1 LKLQSG
7 KTPRKEKT
15 GCLITWIN
23 KQIAVIK
30 DKDPLTEKIIGCAY
44 KVHSELGPG
53 FSEGIYHNA
62 LKVAFDQNELK
73 YQTEKS
79 YNVTFQGKHV
89 GKLRLD
95 LIVEDKV
102 VIEVKAITG
111 NLPGVF
117 ELQVLSYLK
126 ASRYKVG
133 LLMNFGNKSCQ
144 VRRLMV

>member
-1 LKLQSG
+1 MK
-7 KTPRKEKT
+7 KK
-15 GCLITWIN
+15 IT
-23 KQIAVIK
+23 VIEN
-30 DKDPLTEKIIGCAY
+30 KDPLTEKIIGSAY

-62 LKVAFDQNELK
+62 LKIALEENELK

-79 YNVTFQGKHV
+79 YNILFRGKYV

-95 LIVEDKV
+95 LIIEGKV
-102 VIEVKAITG
+102 VVEVKALTG
-111 NLPGVF
+111 NIPTVY

-126 ASRYKVG
+126 ASGYKVG
-133 LLMNFGNKSCQ
+133 LLINFGNKSCQ

>member
-1 LKLQSG
+1 MK
-7 KTPRKEKT
+7 KKITVIEK
-15 GCLITWIN
+15 
-23 KQIAVIK
+23 K
-30 DKDPLTEKIIGCAY
+30 DLLTEKIIGSAY

-62 LKVAFDQNELK
+62 LKIALEENELK

-79 YNVTFQGKHV
+79 YNILFRGKYV

-95 LIVEDKV
+95 LIIEGKV
-102 VIEVKAITG
+102 VVEVKALTG
-111 NLPGVF
+111 NIPTVY

-126 ASRYKVG
+126 ASGYKVG
-133 LLMNFGNKSCQ
+133 LLINFGNKSCQ

>member
-1 LKLQSG
+1 VG
-7 KTPRKEKT
+7 RHPVEIET
-15 GCLITWIN
+15 GCLITKIK

-30 DKDPLTEKIIGCAY
+30 DKDPLTERIIGCAY

-53 FSEGIYHNA
+53 FNEGIYHNA
-62 LKVAFDQNELK
+62 LKVAFDENELK

-79 YNVTFQGKHV
+79 YNVSFQGKRV
-89 GKLRLD
+89 GRLRLD
-95 LIVEDKV
+95 LIVEDEV
-102 VIEVKAITG
+102 VIEVKAMTG
-111 NLPGVF
+111 NVPAVF

-126 ASRYKVG
+126 ASGYKVG

>member
-1 LKLQSG
+1 M
-7 KTPRKEKT
+7 
-15 GCLITWIN
+15 
-23 KQIAVIK
+23 IK
-30 DKDPLTEKIIGCAY
+30 DKDPLTEKIIACAY
-44 KVHSELGPG
+44 RVHSELGPG
-53 FSEGIYHNA
+53 FTEGIYHNA
-62 LKVAFDQNELK
+62 LKVAFDENELK

-79 YNVTFQGKHV
+79 YNVSFQGKRV

-95 LIVEDKV
+95 LIVDDEV

-111 NLPGVF
+111 NVPTVF

-126 ASRYKVG
+126 ASGYKVG

>member
-1 LKLQSG
+1 MK
-7 KTPRKEKT
+7 
-15 GCLITWIN
+15 
-23 KQIAVIK
+23 KQITVIK
-30 DKDPLTEKIIGCAY
+30 NKDPLTEKIIGSAY

-62 LKVAFDQNELK
+62 LKIALEENGLK

-79 YNVTFQGKHV
+79 YNILFQGKYV

-95 LIVEDKV
+95 LVIEEKV
-102 VIEVKAITG
+102 VIEVKALTG
-111 NLPGVF
+111 NIPTVY

-126 ASRYKVG
+126 ASGYKVG
-133 LLMNFGNKSCQ
+133 LLINFGNKSCQ